1 MTNTEGYTR
10 ANPLNYP
17 ANTYD
22 PTSRRSSDYT
32 SVYQSGTDDSS
43 SISGSTQDEENFL
56 LGKLQNLYNNKEYVV
71 SLKPDHPLVI
81 KADRAIQEIEDR
93 LNDIYENRTV
103 KPISGSITDPISIQK
118 QRFRR
123 RERRARIAQWEEQVD
138 PNQTTRNPERWKRL

>member
-1 MTNTEGYTR
+1 MTLPQEGPVTTLPFINWVQTTQVR
-10 ANPLNYP
+10 
-17 ANTYD
+17 
-22 PTSRRSSDYT
+22 
-32 SVYQSGTDDSS
+32 YQGVPKMKKT
-43 SISGSTQDEENFL
+43 FCW
-56 LGKLQNLYNNKEYVV
+56 GKLQNLYNNKEYVV

-138 PNQTTRNPERWKRL
+138 PNQTTRNPERGNDCREDDIN